1 MKDDKQIKQV
11 FLFAGEDN
19 FSAVEKANLWK
30 EKFLKKYGEMN
41 LLILEGDKLRYF
53 DLEQAVLTAPFL
65 SEKKLILVRD
75 FLGNIKEEDRKK
87 IVELMDRIPEY
98 TVLVFLENRVPDK
111 RMVLF
116 KKLEKIGK
124 VDWFYSMKEKDLLI
138 WIVMRFKKSGV
149 EIGRTEAQL
158 LLELV
163 GTNLWFLD
171 KEIQKLLL
179 YADGALINAMMI
191 KNLVT
196 INLSSSIFK
205 MTDELGAKNLREVLH
220 IFRLLVESGEEV
232 IGIFFMLVRHF
243 RIMIQVKDLVMKGM
257 RVGDIARQIKSH
269 PFVVS
274 KMIGQIKN
282 FSDRDLKI
290 IYANLAKIDYDFKTG
305 RIKISTGDSSE
316 FERIIE
322 LMIVKLAQ

>member
-41 LLILEGDKLRYF
+41 LLILEGDKLRYS

-98 TVLVFLENRVPDK
+98 TVLVFLENKIPDK

-191 KNLVT
+191 KKLVT

-205 MTDELGAKNLREVLH
+205 MTDELGARNLREVLH
-220 IFRLLVESGEEV
+220 IFRLLVGSGEEV

>member
-1 MKDDKQIKQV
+1 MD
-11 FLFAGEDN
+11 
-19 FSAVEKANLWK
+19 
-30 EKFLKKYGEMN
+30 
-41 LLILEGDKLRYF
+41 
-53 DLEQAVLTAPFL
+53 VL
-65 SEKKLILVRD
+65 
-75 FLGNIKEEDRKK
+75 
-87 IVELMDRIPEY
+87 
-98 TVLVFLENRVPDK
+98 
-111 RMVLF
+111 
-116 KKLEKIGK
+116 
-124 VDWFYSMKEKDLLI
+124 
-138 WIVMRFKKSGV
+138 
-149 EIGRTEAQL
+149 
-158 LLELV
+158 
-163 GTNLWFLD
+163 
-171 KEIQKLLL
+171 
-179 YADGALINAMMI
+179 NAMMI

-205 MTDELGAKNLREVLH
+205 MTDELGARNLREVLH